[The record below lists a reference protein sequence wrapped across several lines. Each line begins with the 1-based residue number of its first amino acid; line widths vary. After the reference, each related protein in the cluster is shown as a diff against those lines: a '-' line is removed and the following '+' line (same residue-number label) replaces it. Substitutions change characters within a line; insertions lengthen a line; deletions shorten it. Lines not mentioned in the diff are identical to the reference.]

1 MGRKFGKK
9 NEWDFRIQLYDL
21 LNQNQS
27 IIRNV
32 NETYFED
39 VRTTVLTRY
48 AMLQLTYNLRA
59 FKGKQNE
66 ADGANAMHRMYYQ
79 RMYKR

>member
-1 MGRKFGKK
+1 
-9 NEWDFRIQLYDL
+9 
-21 LNQNQS
+21 
-27 IIRNV
+27 V

-48 AMLQLTYNLRA
+48 VMVQLTYNLRA
-59 FKGKQNE
+59 FKGKKE
-66 ADGANAMHRMYYQ
+66 DDDGMNTMHKMYYQ